1 MFPASYQVHTR
12 GGGLAAEQ
20 EQALR
25 DADPG
30 DVQNIHHRLS
40 NVDDFKTVIFL
51 TSKKKHLTQ
60 TKRNIGLT
68 SYLH

>member
-1 MFPASYQVHTR
+1 MFPAGHQVLTR

-20 EQALR
+20 EQAHR

-40 NVDDFKTVIFL
+40 NGDDFKTVIFL
-51 TSKKKHLTQ
+51 TLKKTLNTDE
-60 TKRNIGLT
+60 T
-68 SYLH
+68 

>member
-40 NVDDFKTVIFL
+40 NGDDFKTVIFL
-51 TSKKKHLTQ
+51 TLKKTLNTDE
-60 TKRNIGLT
+60 T
-68 SYLH
+68 